1 MIAKEKDHAHDT
13 VMLDEAVDA
22 LVTDPSGVYLDATFG
37 RGGHSR
43 AVLQQLGSSG
53 RLIALDR
60 DPEAIISAQNMVKE
74 DHRFRVHQSQF
85 SQLENCLDGE
95 SVTGILMDLG
105 VSSPQLDQAERGFS
119 FQNDGPLDMRMNP
132 NNGVSAANWVA
143 NTAEAEM
150 IAVLRDYGEERFARR
165 IAGAICR
172 HRVEKPITR
181 TLELADIVRAAIPT
195 WEKGKHPA
203 TRSFQAIRIAVNDE
217 LGELRLALEQAY
229 RALNIAG
236 RLVVISFH
244 SLEDRIVKRFM
255 RQKASPKQPPKR
267 LPVPSEPPSMR
278 LVGKPQKADAAELQR
293 NPRARSAVLRVA
305 EKLL

>member
-1 MIAKEKDHAHDT
+1 MTPQENDHAHDA

-22 LVTDPSGVYLDATFG
+22 LVTDPDGLYLDATFG

-43 AVLQQLGSSG
+43 AVLKQLGASG

-60 DPEAIISAQNMVKE
+60 DPEAIISGQEMVKE
-74 DHRFRVHQSQF
+74 DHRFRVHQSKF
-85 SQLENCLDGE
+85 SQLESWLNGE
-95 SVTGILMDLG
+95 QVTGVLMDLG

-132 NNGVSAANWVA
+132 DSGVSAAHWVA
-143 NTAEAEM
+143 NTAEADM
-150 IAVLRDYGEERFARR
+150 VSVLREYGEERFARR
-165 IAGAICR
+165 IAGAICSYR
-172 HRVEKPITR
+172 EERPITR
-181 TLELADIVRAAIPT
+181 TVELAGIVRAAIPT

-229 RALNIAG
+229 TTLSIAG

-244 SLEDRIVKRFM
+244 SLEDRMVKRFM

-267 LPVPSEPPSMR
+267 LPVPSEPPTMR
-278 LVGKPQKADAAELQR
+278 LVGKPQKAGSVELQR

-305 EKLL
+305 EKLI